1 MQIRIVLLH
10 IITLLAFTCSLTA
23 QMKDD
28 LKNFLWEKNFQDI
41 INRYA
46 EEKIELQDKGDF
58 SRRLEARSFREEP
71 GMRIQTFAGSS
82 RENAEKFAATLSS
95 LELDSV
101 YVVPENGLYKIQL
114 GNFTDRLEAEKMLDR
129 LRFQGIDNAWIVQ
142 VPIHVPKDKIIRIA
156 QTDTTATDT
165 SIPHILYS
173 VQIFVTGSREKAESL
188 SRQFASIFPE
198 EVWITPSGEYWK
210 VLVGKFTQEMPARQR
225 LDEIR
230 NSGYPDAWLTQTE
243 Q

>member
-1 MQIRIVLLH
+1 MRIQIFPIYIFTFLIFSCGLH
-10 IITLLAFTCSLTA
+10 A

-28 LKNFLWEKNFQDI
+28 LKNFLWEKDFQQI

-46 EEKIELQDKGDF
+46 EEKIELKDAGDF
-58 SRRLEARSFREEP
+58 SRRLEARPFREEP

-82 RENAEKFAATLSS
+82 RENAEKFAVTLST
-95 LELDSV
+95 LALDSV
-101 YVVPENGLYKIQL
+101 YVVPENGLYKVQL

-129 LRFQGIDNAWIVQ
+129 LRFQGINNAWIVQ
-142 VPIHVPKDKIIRIA
+142 VPIHVPRDKTIQIA
-156 QTDTTATDT
+156 SADTTAADS
-165 SIPHILYS
+165 SIPRILYS
-173 VQIFVTGSREKAESL
+173 IQIFVTARREKAESL
-188 SRQFASIFPE
+188 SQDFTNIFPE
-198 EVWITPSGEYWK
+198 QVWIAPSGEYWK
-210 VLVGKFTQEMPARQR
+210 VLVGKFSQEIPARQR